1 MTIRRQISAEE
12 VLPLDDYAQVRDQR
26 RRDLIAMK
34 RDRRMAVGPLATF
47 YFENYETMLQQVQE
61 MVWIEKGGKVQI
73 ADELAA
79 YNPLIPQ
86 GDDLVVTLMFEI
98 DDEVRRQ
105 RILAELGG
113 VEETVSIDVDGSH
126 VKAVPEVGDQVERTT
141 AGGKTSSIHF
151 LHFRFTPAQIDSF
164 RNPQTRVIV
173 QIGHS
178 NYQHMAAMPDPVRL
192 ALVKDFA

>member
-47 YFENYETMLQQVQE
+47 YFENYETMLQQVRE
-61 MVWIEKGGKVQI
+61 MLWIEKGGKAQI
-73 ADELAA
+73 AD
-79 YNPLIPQ
+79 
-86 GDDLVVTLMFEI
+86 
-98 DDEVRRQ
+98 
-105 RILAELGG
+105 ELGG
-113 VEETVSIDVDGSH
+113 VEETVSIDVDGSL
-126 VKAVPEVGDQVERTT
+126 VLAVPEVGDQVERTT